1 MTARFAPLLALMA
14 LLLAA
19 AGPPPRK
26 AVPVVPPVP
35 VPDVQLVELKT
46 EAGTIIVELN
56 GKAAPITVRNFLNY
70 VDSRRMNGAT
80 FYRAMHLAWGDQPNG
95 LLQGGARND
104 PRGILPPIAHEPTTQ
119 TGLTHKA
126 GTISMANGGAG
137 TATSD
142 FFILLSDMTG
152 LDADPAAGT
161 IGFAAFG
168 KVVVGM
174 DVVRRIWDQP
184 RSPTKGEGAMRGQML
199 EVPVKVITARRIAA
213 LPVVPIPAPAPAP
226 SHVPTP

>member
-1 MTARFAPLLALMA
+1 MTLRFAPLLALLA
-14 LLLAA
+14 LLITAA
-19 AGPPPRK
+19 SPPPRK
-26 AVPVVPPVP
+26 AVAPAQPAQ
-35 VPDVQLVELKT
+35 VPDLQLVELKT
-46 EAGTIIVELN
+46 EGGTIVVELN
-56 GKAAPITVRNFLNY
+56 GKAAPVTVRNFLRY
-70 VDSRRMNGAT
+70 VDTRRMDGAT

-104 PRGILPPIAHEPTTQ
+104 PRGIFPPIAHEPTTQ

-137 TATSD
+137 TATAD

-168 KVVVGM
+168 RVVSGM

-199 EVPVKVITARRIAA
+199 EVPVKVITARRIVA
-213 LPVVPIPAPAPAP
+213 LPVAPPVAPPIPPAP
-226 SHVPTP
+226 

>member
-1 MTARFAPLLALMA
+1 MTSRFAPLLVLLA
-14 LLLAA
+14 LLLTAA
-19 AGPPPRK
+19 SPPPRK
-26 AVPVVPPVP
+26 AVPPAPPAP
-35 VPDVQLVELKT
+35 LPDSQLVELKT
-46 EAGTIIVELN
+46 EAGTIVVDLN
-56 GKAAPITVRNFLNY
+56 GKAAPVTVRNFLRY
-70 VDSRRMNGAT
+70 VDTRRMDGAT

-104 PRGILPPIAHEPTTQ
+104 PRGIFPPIAHEPTTQ
-119 TGLTHKA
+119 TGLTHTA

-137 TATSD
+137 TATAD

-152 LDADPAAGT
+152 LDADPAAGS

-168 KVVVGM
+168 KVVSGM

-199 EVPVKVITARRIAA
+199 EVPVKVITARRIVA
-213 LPVVPIPAPAPAP
+213 LPVAPPVAQPIPPAP
-226 SHVPTP
+226 